1 MPTPPPWLVLPALLV
16 VVGVGLYLLGLGLA
30 ALLAPG
36 LASRFLL
43 GFASSAR
50 AHYAELL
57 VRVLVGGSLMVAAPR
72 LAASGVWAVFGG
84 VLVATSLVML
94 CLPWRWH
101 QRFAQ
106 RSVPAALRHVAWV
119 GVGALAAGAG
129 LLGAVVVGAG

>member
-1 MPTPPPWLVLPALLV
+1 MPTPPPWLELPALLV

-72 LAASGVWAVFGG
+72 LAASGVWVAFGG

-119 GVGALAAGAG
+119 GVGALAAGTG
-129 LLGAVVVGAG
+129 LLVAVALGAG